1 MRARADSSSHPQRW
15 AHRDTHVVAVAVAV
29 VVAVVVFLA
38 LFADR
43 RIERLRISFSRTGIK
58 DVLISSVPIM
68 LSGVMSTVLL
78 NVDVV
83 MLGFIRTVEEVGIY
97 AGMARLFVL
106 STFAAHIISVA
117 FAPALAAESDKEDR
131 RRIYYRYLRILIF
144 IGAPLSAAIVAF
156 PEWLVILV
164 FGAGYLEGA
173 PILALLGF
181 AAVLSHLTIAP
192 LTALIAWRDQ
202 TAQMIILSA
211 VAISNVALN
220 FGLIPIYGGIGAGI
234 ATLIAQALMLGL
246 LVYRVRSKF
255 GFFGFGPAAGAIG
268 CAGVAFIVVIF
279 AAKLL
284 SGADGFS
291 SHWTLPLLMV
301 FAGSGIY
308 IGFTLFF
315 GVVRRGD
322 VIALTYVLRNRDPD
336 NRNLNEADPT
346 DGD

>member
-1 MRARADSSSHPQRW
+1 
-15 AHRDTHVVAVAVAV
+15 
-29 VVAVVVFLA
+29 
-38 LFADR
+38 
-43 RIERLRISFSRTGIK
+43 
-58 DVLISSVPIM
+58 M

-83 MLGFIRTVEEVGIY
+83 MLGFIRTAEEVGIY

-106 STFAAHIISVA
+106 STFAAHIISAA

-131 RRIYYRYLRILIF
+131 RRIYYRYVRILIF

-181 AAVLSHLTIAP
+181 AAVLSYLTIAP

-211 VAISNVALN
+211 VAIFNVALN
-220 FGLIPIYGGIGAGI
+220 FCLIPIYGGIGAGI

-246 LVYRVRSKF
+246 LVYRVQSKF

-268 CAGVAFIVVIF
+268 CAGVAFVVVIF
-279 AAKLL
+279 AAK
-284 SGADGFS
+284 FK
-291 SHWTLPLLMV
+291 
-301 FAGSGIY
+301 
-308 IGFTLFF
+308 
-315 GVVRRGD
+315 RR
-322 VIALTYVLRNRDPD
+322 
-336 NRNLNEADPT
+336 
-346 DGD
+346 